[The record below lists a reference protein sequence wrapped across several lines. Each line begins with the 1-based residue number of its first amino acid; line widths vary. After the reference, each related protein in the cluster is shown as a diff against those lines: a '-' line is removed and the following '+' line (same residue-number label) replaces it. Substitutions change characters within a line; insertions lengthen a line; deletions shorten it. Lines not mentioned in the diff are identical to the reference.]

1 MRGQIVEQSDLVGE
15 IKYFPIEV
23 VQEMVNEQ
31 VKQGNYADVSAFAR
45 CKTSIHPCF
54 DWNLSNL
61 GWEFWNNVINEKNFD
76 LFFEKFTKRS
86 NMQLVVTIPKGC
98 EIDKENSTFEN
109 IVFKKIESKYPKDWA
124 EAFIDKNRNGY
135 FILSGSEIRDANWGT
150 FELKDINVFKTKNQ
164 AESAL
169 AYAQL
174 TQLMALPCYNGDWE
188 ADWGGATQNYVI
200 ERYGNEIGKDY
211 YSKAFS
217 PIAFKSK
224 EIRDAFME
232 NHVELLYKYFQLDLP
247 LYWDESLTYSKGDKV
262 LYEGKILTVGNDG
275 YYKPKNNN

>member
-1 MRGQIVEQSDLVGE
+1 MLNGTVYGQCWLQILKLKKMRGQIVEQSDLVGE

-31 VKQGNYADVSAFAR
+31 VRQGNNADASVFA
-45 CKTSIHPCF
+45 KKATSVRSCF
-54 DWNLSNL
+54 DWDKSKL
-61 GWEFWNNVINEKNFD
+61 GWKFWNEVIEMYNFD

-98 EIDKENSTFEN
+98 EIDKENSTFEK
-109 IVFKKIESKYPKDWA
+109 IVFKKIESKCPKDWA

-188 ADWGGATQNYVI
+188 ADWNGDTQNHVI

-211 YSKAFS
+211 YSIAFS

-224 EIRDAFME
+224 EIRDAFLE
-232 NHVELLYKYFQLDLP
+232 NHQELLKQYFQL
-247 LYWDESLTYSKGDKV
+247 
-262 LYEGKILTVGNDG
+262 
-275 YYKPKNNN
+275 

>member
-54 DWNLSNL
+54 DWKLSNL

-76 LFFEKFTKRS
+76 LFFDKLPK
-86 NMQLVVTIPKGC
+86 MQLVVTIPEGF
-98 EIDKENSTFEN
+98 EIDKENSTFEK
-109 IVFKKIESKYPKDWA
+109 IVFKKIESKYPKDWKG
-124 EAFIDKNRNGY
+124 AFKGKGIEGFWIDRA
-135 FILSGSEIRDANWGT
+135 SEIAHAGCTARLEEA
-150 FELKDINVFKTKNQ
+150 NVFKTKKQ

-188 ADWGGATQNYVI
+188 AGWNGVTQNHVI
-200 ERYGNEIGKDY
+200 ERYGNEISKDY

-232 NHVELLYKYFQLDLP
+232 NHVELLYKYFQLDMP
-247 LYWDESLTYSKGDKV
+247 PYWDESLTYSKGDKV
-262 LYEGKILTVGNDG
+262 LYEGNILTVGNDG

>member
-15 IKYFPIEV
+15 IKDFPIEV

-31 VKQGNYADVSAFAR
+31 VKQGNYADASAFA
-45 CKTSIHPCF
+45 KKATSVRSCF
-54 DWNLSNL
+54 DWGKSKFGFN
-61 GWEFWNNVINEKNFD
+61 FWNEVIGRHNFA
-76 LFFEKFTKRS
+76 LFFDKKTK
-86 NMQLVVTIPKGC
+86 MQLVVTAPKGY

-109 IVFKKIESKYPKDWA
+109 IVFKKIESKYPKDWE

-135 FILSGSEIRDANWGT
+135 FISSESNIMNANWGI
-150 FELKDINVFKTKNQ
+150 FELEDINTFKTKKQ

-169 AYAQL
+169 AYAQI

-188 ADWGGATQNYVI
+188 ADWNGATQNHVI
-200 ERYGNEIGKDY
+200 ERYGNEIDKDY

-224 EIRDAFME
+224 EIRDAFLE
-232 NHVELLYKYFQLDLP
+232 NHQELLKQYFQL
-247 LYWDESLTYSKGDKV
+247 
-262 LYEGKILTVGNDG
+262 
-275 YYKPKNNN
+275 